1 MFLLLL
7 VLGFKNAEQRLFSV
21 WLYIPV
27 IYINNLRGGRTYGPT
42 VENYAYCKTSIGLLD
57 NHCMMKYMVYI
68 YYRIVQ

>member
-42 VENYAYCKTSIGLLD
+42 VENYAYCKTSTVYD
-57 NHCMMKYMVYI
+57 EVYI
-68 YYRIVQ
+68 LLPYCTIENV